1 MRQVQAL
8 AIVVMLGIAGAVPG
22 PARADDADAPA
33 DAPARSL
40 AEALEDLRAGAEALL
55 RGWIDEV
62 EPHLRDLEPKGQA
75 LAEDMSRAL
84 RELFEPLGGIGAYHP
99 PEILPNGDIIL
110 RRRQPEPESETDPE
124 TDPGGDVP
132 HEDQPPESDSD
143 PDSTDPFE
151 L

>member
-1 MRQVQAL
+1 M
-8 AIVVMLGIAGAVPG
+8 VVMLGMAAAAPR
-22 PARADDADAPA
+22 AALADDAK

-62 EPHLRDLEPKGQA
+62 EPHLRDLEPRGEA
-75 LAEDMSRAL
+75 LAQEMARAL

-110 RRRQPEPESETDPE
+110 RRRQPAPE
-124 TDPGGDVP
+124 G
-132 HEDQPPESDSD
+132 DSD
-143 PDSTDPFE
+143 PEGDGSDEDHPSGSDTADPFE